1 MNGLRMTSIQRGT
14 DYTLRRIVDV
24 PFDGRHVITVE
35 FPHHEVKP
43 YGLKVDLDLSKLTE
57 KHNESM

>member
-1 MNGLRMTSIQRGT
+1 MTSIQRGT
-14 DYTLRRIVDV
+14 DYTLRRVDV
-24 PFDGRHVITVE
+24 PLDGRHVITVE

-57 KHNESM
+57 KLNESM